1 VKIHGS
7 HFLITGANR
16 GIGLAV
22 AKMAAIEGAH
32 LYLVMRQNNQSLLD
46 DLKKMGAQ
54 SAMIFVSDF
63 SIRGSIE
70 DLIEKL
76 ISIPF
81 DIVFNNA
88 GQLTGG
94 LLEDQKLDDIY
105 HMFQVN
111 TLSLVHLTRGL
122 LPGMI
127 QRGRGKIINNS
138 SVSAFMHFPCATTY
152 AASKAS
158 VVAFTQ
164 SLGAELEGTGV
175 TTLCLITPGIKT
187 RMFDEITIKYGKNL
201 RMPLDSISSENY
213 ASQIKKAILRDQ
225 TVLFPKGQTAV
236 GLFLAMHFPSLFHKL
251 IKIYF
256 KR

>member
-1 VKIHGS
+1 MKIHGS

-22 AKMAAIEGAH
+22 AQMAAKEGAH
-32 LYLVMRQNNQSLLD
+32 LYLVMRQNDQSLLSA
-46 DLKKMGAQ
+46 LKKMGAPNVT
-54 SAMIFVSDF
+54 IYVSDF
-63 SIRGSIE
+63 SKRSSVE
-70 DLIEKL
+70 ELIKKL
-76 ISIPF
+76 TSVPV

-94 LLEDQKLDDIY
+94 LLEDQSLDDIY
-105 HMFQVN
+105 NMFQVN
-111 TLSLVHLTRGL
+111 TLSLVHFTRGL

-175 TTLCLITPGIKT
+175 TALCLITPGIKT
-187 RMFDEITIKYGKNL
+187 RMFDEITIKYAKNL
-201 RMPLDSISSENY
+201 RMPLDSISPEQY
-213 ASQIKKAILRDQ
+213 ASVIREAIIRDKK
-225 TVLFPKGQTAV
+225 VLFPRGQTAV
-236 GLFLAMHFPSLFHKL
+236 GLFFARHFPHLFHKM
-251 IKIYF
+251 IKGYF